1 MDPRGSISASS
12 ALRYWGCTIQA
23 DAQICGA
30 FGYTEDLSEMHQ
42 EVAEKFL
49 PLSFSFL
56 PFLPIDSSADWGRA
70 LNSLSQNTKETL
82 RNTSKRV
89 YASVSFDSVQKSVTL
104 FMPGFD
110 KSEI

>member
-1 MDPRGSISASS
+1 MGPTGSISASS

-42 EVAEKFL
+42 EVAKFL

-56 PFLPIDSSADWGRA
+56 PFLPIDSSADWGKA
-70 LNSLSQNTKETL
+70 LNSLSQKYKGDIEGSPL
-82 RNTSKRV
+82 ALPR
-89 YASVSFDSVQKSVTL
+89 L
-104 FMPGFD
+104 
-110 KSEI
+110 